1 MGAGDGE
8 SGNFFLR
15 REDGSSLSLGLS
27 PSLDL
32 DLCLSSCRSLESLDL
47 SLPASLGLDLDL
59 GLDSPSSLD
68 LGEEEMVPV
77 DWEEQ

>member
-8 SGNFFLR
+8 SGDFFLR
-15 REDGSSLSLGLS
+15 REDGTTSLGLS

-32 DLCLSSCRSLESLDL
+32 DLCLFSCRSLESLDL
-47 SLPASLGLDLDL
+47 SLPASLDLDLDL

-68 LGEEEMVPV
+68 LGEEEMVQV

>member
-15 REDGSSLSLGLS
+15 REDGWSLSLGLS

-47 SLPASLGLDLDL
+47 SLPASLDLDL

-68 LGEEEMVPV
+68 LGEEEMVQV